1 VTSERGMQMVSSQ
14 TKDTLTGVLFVI
26 AAASI
31 FSSIQE
37 FEDAYIFPDR
47 QFMNIVFPFIM
58 GMGILYW
65 KHKDIG
71 DIISPSAGHSM

>member
-1 VTSERGMQMVSSQ
+1 MVSSQ
-14 TKDTLTGVLFVI
+14 TGDTLTGVLFVI

-47 QFMNIVFPFIM
+47 QFMNIFFPFM
-58 GMGILYW
+58 LGMGILWW

-71 DIISPSAGHSM
+71 DIISPKTGHSM

>member
-1 VTSERGMQMVSSQ
+1 MAISGQA
-14 TKDTLTGVLFVI
+14 KDTLTGVLFVI

-37 FEDAYIFPDR
+37 FEDAYVFPDR
-47 QFMNIVFPFIM
+47 QFMNIFFPFVLGI
-58 GMGILYW
+58 GILWW

-71 DIISPSAGHSM
+71 DIISPTSGSGI

>member
-1 VTSERGMQMVSSQ
+1 MAFSSQ
-14 TKDTLTGVLFVI
+14 SKDTLTGVLFVI

-37 FEDAYIFPDR
+37 FEDAYIFPNR
-47 QFMNIVFPFIM
+47 QLANILFPFF
-58 GMGILYW
+58 MGIGILWW

-71 DIISPSAGHSM
+71 DIISPTAGDGI